1 MILCFTVSV
10 DVTFVLFFSSI
21 KKKKQSTT
29 SSDEAYSAL
38 KCVVFRVCIN
48 DENALVFVVVIH
60 WYVFWFFYVFAPG
73 LAVGLGI
80 GALAEFAKKSIR
92 QNGAEGNTQKCAHA
106 HTHTRLS
113 GSSSERDLHL
123 TAKKWMKTSPFAFKT
138 LVYLFIFYVT
148 LVLNSS
154 IHRKKS

>member
-1 MILCFTVSV
+1 MHTVLKNVLYILC
-10 DVTFVLFFSSI
+10 VLMM
-21 KKKKQSTT
+21 KM
-29 SSDEAYSAL
+29 
-38 KCVVFRVCIN
+38 
-48 DENALVFVVVIH
+48 H
-60 WYVFWFFYVFAPG
+60 WSFCVFAPG

-106 HTHTRLS
+106 RTRLS
-113 GSSSERDLHL
+113 GSSSERDLHV
-123 TAKKWMKTSPFAFKT
+123 TAKKWMKTSLFAFKT

>member
-1 MILCFTVSV
+1 MLYLCV
-10 DVTFVLFFSSI
+10 
-21 KKKKQSTT
+21 
-29 SSDEAYSAL
+29 
-38 KCVVFRVCIN
+38 N

-60 WYVFWFFYVFAPG
+60 WYVFWFFCVFAPG

-92 QNGAEGNTQKCAHA
+92 QNGAEGNTQKCVHA
-106 HTHTRLS
+106 HTRLS
-113 GSSSERDLHL
+113 GLSSERDLHV

-138 LVYLFIFYVT
+138 LAYLFIFYMT